1 MIKRDIRIKGL
12 TKAIV
17 ALISWGSICTA
28 AHSSLQTDIERALT
42 EEGLTGIAFS
52 PAIPHQRFVCFGVMN
67 PLSVFPN
74 RQHPHLYV

>member
-17 ALISWGSICTA
+17 ALFSWGSICTA

-42 EEGLTGIAFS
+42 EEGLTGIAWS
-52 PAIPHQRFVCFGVMN
+52 MVNKRVDVEYWKH
-67 PLSVFPN
+67 
-74 RQHPHLYV
+74 